1 MKNTKKTKLQ
11 KKENTEKTNVQKIK
25 ETIEELRP
33 FLNMEGGD
41 VEFIKYDE
49 ENETVYVKML
59 GACAM
64 CMAQDETL
72 EIGLLEAIKDKVPEV
87 ENIINTPL

>member
-1 MKNTKKTKLQ
+1 M
-11 KKENTEKTNVQKIK
+11 KKEKSNIQTNREAEKTDIQKIK
-25 ETIEELRP
+25 ETIEEIRP

-41 VEFIKYDE
+41 VDFIKYDE
-49 ENETVYVKML
+49 ESKTVYVKML

-64 CMAQDETL
+64 CIAQDETL